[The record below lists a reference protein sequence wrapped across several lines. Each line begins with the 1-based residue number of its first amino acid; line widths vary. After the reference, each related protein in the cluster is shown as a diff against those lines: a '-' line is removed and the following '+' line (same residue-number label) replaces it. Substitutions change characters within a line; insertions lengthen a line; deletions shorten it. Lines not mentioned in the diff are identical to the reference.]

1 MENSFIKY
9 ILTAESGS
17 EHTFEFQLERKSL
30 ELIGN
35 IPEKL
40 PSWTQLGFHICK
52 HCPLS
57 VDEQPYC
64 PIASNLVGIVSSFQG
79 IPSYEKMHV
88 KVITDER
95 IISHNTT
102 AQIGISSM
110 MGFVMATSGCPHTAF
125 FKPMARF
132 HLVLASDEETAYRA
146 TSMYLLSQYFI
157 NKEGRKADL
166 ELTGLMAIYKNI
178 QIVNI
183 AIAERLRAAAKED
196 SSVNALILLDI
207 RAWELRME
215 IEKSLEDI
223 RYMFKPFL
231 T

>member
-1 MENSFIKY
+1 MENLLITY
-9 ILTAESGS
+9 ILTTESGS
-17 EHTFEFQLERKSL
+17 KHTFEFQLEKKNL
-30 ELIGN
+30 QLIGN
-35 IPEKL
+35 IPDNLPFWTKL
-40 PSWTQLGFHICK
+40 DFCMCK

-57 VDEQPYC
+57 VDEHTYC
-64 PIASNLVGIVSSFQG
+64 PVASNLVGTVSSFQG

-110 MGFVMATSGCPHTAF
+110 MGFVMATSGCLHTAF

-157 NKEGRKADL
+157 NKDGRKADL
-166 ELTGLMAIYKNI
+166 ELTGLMEIYKNI

-207 RAWELRME
+207 RAWEPRME

-231 T
+231 K

>member
-1 MENSFIKY
+1 MENLLINY
-9 ILTAESGS
+9 ILTTENGS
-17 EHTFEFQLERKSL
+17 KHTFKFQLDRKSL
-30 ELIGN
+30 DLIGF
-35 IPEKL
+35 IPETL
-40 PSWTQLGFHICK
+40 PSWTQLGFHQCK

-57 VDEQPYC
+57 ADEYPYC
-64 PIASNLVGIVSSFQG
+64 PVASNLVGIVTSFEG

-110 MGFVMATSGCPHTAF
+110 MGFVMATAGCPHTAF

-146 TSMYLLSQYFI
+146 TSMYLLSQYFK
-157 NKEGRKADL
+157 NRDGRKADL
-166 ELTGLMAIYKNI
+166 ELTGLMEIYENI

-196 SSVNALILLDI
+196 SSINALILLDI

-223 RYMFKPFL
+223 RYMFQPYL